1 VSFAVHWLFSCGVSF
16 AAHWLSCRG
25 MRFIARKPALL
36 LAGLWLLAS
45 PAEAQR
51 VVTMAPF
58 LTELV
63 FASGAGDK
71 LVGVAAHSDYPAQAR
86 KLPVVADAT
95 GANRETLLAL
105 RPDVV
110 LAWRTGTPAGAIE
123 SLRQAGINVVVMDGA
138 RIDDVPKLLRQ
149 VGVLTDTRARSEQS
163 AAAFE
168 SALKKLRGIYAA
180 KPRVRAMFEI
190 WHAPLMTISG
200 NHFMTDALE
209 VCGGS
214 NVFNDL
220 ASIAPEVSLE
230 SVIAKDPQA
239 IIGAGSALD
248 EKTFRAN
255 WSRFESLRAVKA
267 GALIYLNPDTIQRQT
282 PRLLDGV
289 KALCEGLETVR
300 SGSTARGQ

>member
-1 VSFAVHWLFSCGVSF
+1 MSF
-16 AAHWLSCRG
+16 AARTFS
-25 MRFIARKPALL
+25 LL
-36 LAGLWLLAS
+36 LTGILLLAS
-45 PAEAQR
+45 PVQAQR

-71 LVGVAAHSDYPAQAR
+71 LVGVAAHSDYPAQA
-86 KLPVVADAT
+86 KTLPVVADAT
-95 GANRETLLAL
+95 GSNREALLAL

-110 LAWRTGTPAGAIE
+110 LAWRTGTPAGVIE

-149 VGVLTDTRARSEQS
+149 IGVLTSMQTRSEQS
-163 AAAFE
+163 AIAFE
-168 SALKKLRGIYAA
+168 TGLKKLRGTYSA
-180 KPRVRAMFEI
+180 KPRVQAMFEI

-209 VCGGS
+209 ACGGS

-220 ASIAPEVSLE
+220 ATIAPEVSLE

-248 EKTFRAN
+248 EKAFRAN
-255 WSRFESLRAVKA
+255 WSRFGSLRAVKT

-282 PRLLDGV
+282 PRLLEGV
-289 KALCEGLETVR
+289 KALCEGLEAVR
-300 SGSTARGQ
+300 SGSTARGR